1 MTALEMRRFA
11 TGPIAAKVL
20 RTKKKSVRMIGRE
33 IDIIIEVYRQAENDL
48 ESKGWDDDR
57 LTCSVGESFYSITS
71 KWHDVSFNNIYYQ
84 PPNAMPLGGSSQSSV
99 HN

>member
-1 MTALEMRRFA
+1 V

-57 LTCSVGESFYSITS
+57 LTCSV
-71 KWHDVSFNNIYYQ
+71 
-84 PPNAMPLGGSSQSSV
+84 
-99 HN
+99 